1 MLIDSPLGP
10 LSLSASDT
18 GLTRIDFGG
27 PAGPSSP
34 LLLTTARQLA
44 EYFAGERLLFDVPLD
59 VPAESFRAA
68 AQARLE
74 EIPYGQTVT
83 YTEFATLCGNPRAVR
98 AVASAC
104 ATNPVPIIRPC
115 HRVLRADGSLGG
127 YRGGLDA
134 KKWLLEHEQRV
145 LGNRGGGPGVQ

>member
-10 LSLSASDT
+10 LSLTASDT

-27 PAGPSSP
+27 PDGPSSP
-34 LLLTTARQLA
+34 LLLDAARQLT
-44 EYFAGERLLFDVPLD
+44 EYFAGERLLFDIPLD
-59 VPAESFRAA
+59 LPEGGFRTA
-68 AQARLE
+68 AQACLE
-74 EIPYGQTVT
+74 DIPYGQTVT
-83 YTEFATLCGNPRAVR
+83 YTELAATCGNPKAVR
-98 AVASAC
+98 AVGSAC

-145 LGNRGGGPGVQ
+145 LGNH

>member
-27 PAGPSSP
+27 PEGPSSP
-34 LLLTTARQLA
+34 LLLDTARQLA
-44 EYFAGERLLFDVPLD
+44 EYFAGDRRLFHVPLD
-59 VPAESFRAA
+59 VPTEGFRAA

-74 EIPYGQTVT
+74 TIPYGQTAT
-83 YTEFATLCGNPRAVR
+83 YTELAAACGNPKAVR
-98 AVASAC
+98 AVGSAC

-115 HRVLRADGSLGG
+115 HRVLRTDGSLGG

-145 LGNRGGGPGVQ
+145 LGNL